1 MSVMHKLKSHLD
13 YAINMAEEQVEHCR
27 RYDGAGVEEAQELV
41 DEMIE
46 FYPKLSD
53 YVLLHKSHLE
63 VHQLYDQAS
72 ASYLTNGML
81 HVMCSDRIHHTE
93 LLQYRFRE
101 EVLESKVP
109 KIFDK
114 MVKYLEAPKPEQTQ
128 PAQS

>member
-1 MSVMHKLKSHLD
+1 MT
-13 YAINMAEEQVEHCR
+13 
-27 RYDGAGVEEAQELV
+27 VEEYLGHMCDRLMLQFSNRS
-41 DEMIE
+41 EMPEMNDWVVMEVIAAAVE
-46 FYPKLSD
+46 DLKQD
-53 YVLLHKSHLE
+53 YVLTHKSHLE

-81 HVMCSDRIHHTE
+81 HVMCSDRIHDTE
-93 LLQYRFRE
+93 LLQYRFRC

-109 KIFDK
+109 KVFDK

>member
-13 YAINMAEEQVEHCR
+13 CAINMAEEQLEHCR
-27 RYDGAGVEEAQELV
+27 KHGGAGIEEAQELL

-81 HVMCSDRIHHTE
+81 HVMCSDTIHATE

-109 KIFDK
+109 KVFDK